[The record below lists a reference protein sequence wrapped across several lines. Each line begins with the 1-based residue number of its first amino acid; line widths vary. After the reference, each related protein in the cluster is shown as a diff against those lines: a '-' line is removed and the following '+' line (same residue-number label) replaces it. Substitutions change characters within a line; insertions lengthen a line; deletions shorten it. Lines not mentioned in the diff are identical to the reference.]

1 MADKEHRQTD
11 EILAEMEQHL
21 SAIYEEASAD
31 IEAKAQ
37 EYFDRFKAQD
47 EEMRKKVKSGEITE
61 AEYIEWRRKKM
72 LYGKRYTDMQR
83 SLAEEISHV
92 NETAMAYI
100 NDKLPTIY
108 ALNFNALKGAVE
120 SVVKGYS
127 FSLVDPQVVKNL
139 ATRDKTLLPYKY
151 VNGRKDVR
159 WNTQKVNSAV
169 LQGVLQGESVSDIG
183 KRLQSVTEM
192 NRTSAI
198 RNARTTVT
206 SAECKGRQDS
216 YEQAQKDG
224 IEIER
229 EWIATNDMRTRH
241 AHAFLNGKTAAV
253 DEPFETPLQIG
264 ANLFITDRIMY
275 PGDPE
280 AHPANVY
287 NCRCTIAAKVKGFSK
302 KDAPFTNDQK
312 RDIIKEQ
319 QNNFV
324 PAKTIEEAEAFARQF
339 VDEDQFGALGVNY
352 SGIDVDVA
360 NEVNRALYEFNSRY
374 DIGKF
379 GGIIAPAGNT
389 KLGKLIDDATAAYM
403 PARRSILINRKTCKT
418 LETAGKY
425 FSDEK
430 AVIQDILDNPQKY
443 DFSKMSS
450 MTRAIISRSKT
461 SGRATVPENVE
472 QAIYHELG
480 HALESK
486 VRGSD
491 SWGEIQKRMDI
502 YSAKISG
509 YSGVNTGE
517 YIAESFASYMKGEN
531 VADPAIIEL
540 FERLKK

>member
-1 MADKEHRQTD
+1 MADKAHNETD
-11 EILAEMEQHL
+11 KILAEMEQHL

-72 LYGKRYTDMQR
+72 LYGKRYADMQR

-127 FSLVDPQVVKNL
+127 FSLVNPQVVKNL

-216 YEQAQKDG
+216 YEQAAKDG

-229 EWIATNDMRTRH
+229 EWIATNDYRTRH
-241 AHAFLNGKTAAV
+241 SHVMLDGQIAPVNK
-253 DEPFETPLQIG
+253 PFKSELGP
-264 ANLFITDRIMY
+264 IMY
-275 PGDPE
+275 PGDPN
-280 AHPANVY
+280 AHPSNVY
-287 NCRCTIAAKVKGFSK
+287 QCRCTIAEASINGINIQDGMKYSDRHTVRDVYEKDPKEFDIRQKMAYNEKADKKQYELYKTHIKPEMPKTFREWQDIKYRNTERYEYLKGYNRYKTYNPKSGKEYYEANRAVISMRNQK
-302 KDAPFTNDQK
+302 KIRATGTVVTPPKSISF
-312 RDIIKEQ
+312 
-319 QNNFV
+319 F
-324 PAKTIEEAEAFARQF
+324 
-339 VDEDQFGALGVNY
+339 
-352 SGIDVDVA
+352 VA
-360 NEVNRALYEFNSRY
+360 NEHAMDSYARKNITKNDAWEIVRNSDFALKQRKGDQHTFYSKKGY
-374 DIGKF
+374 VTITKD
-379 GGIIAPAGNT
+379 GIMTSLGW
-389 KLGKLIDDATAAYM
+389 LDDGGKLLYNEVM
-403 PARRSILINRKTCKT
+403 
-418 LETAGKY
+418 KY
-425 FSDEK
+425 
-430 AVIQDILDNPQKY
+430 V
-443 DFSKMSS
+443 
-450 MTRAIISRSKT
+450 
-461 SGRATVPENVE
+461 EN
-472 QAIYHELG
+472 
-480 HALESK
+480 
-486 VRGSD
+486 
-491 SWGEIQKRMDI
+491 
-502 YSAKISG
+502 
-509 YSGVNTGE
+509 
-517 YIAESFASYMKGEN
+517 
-531 VADPAIIEL
+531 
-540 FERLKK
+540 

>member
-100 NDKLPTIY
+100 NNKLPTIY

-120 SVVKGYS
+120 SVVNGYS
-127 FSLVDPQVVKNL
+127 FSLVNPQVVKNL

-216 YEQAQKDG
+216 YEQAAKDG

-287 NCRCTIAAKVKGFSK
+287 NCRCTIAAKVVGFK
-302 KDAPFTNDQK
+302 
-312 RDIIKEQ
+312 
-319 QNNFV
+319 
-324 PAKTIEEAEAFARQF
+324 
-339 VDEDQFGALGVNY
+339 
-352 SGIDVDVA
+352 
-360 NEVNRALYEFNSRY
+360 
-374 DIGKF
+374 
-379 GGIIAPAGNT
+379 
-389 KLGKLIDDATAAYM
+389 
-403 PARRSILINRKTCKT
+403 
-418 LETAGKY
+418 
-425 FSDEK
+425 
-430 AVIQDILDNPQKY
+430 
-443 DFSKMSS
+443 
-450 MTRAIISRSKT
+450 
-461 SGRATVPENVE
+461 
-472 QAIYHELG
+472 
-480 HALESK
+480 K
-486 VRGSD
+486 VR
-491 SWGEIQKRMDI
+491 K
-502 YSAKISG
+502 
-509 YSGVNTGE
+509 
-517 YIAESFASYMKGEN
+517 
-531 VADPAIIEL
+531 
-540 FERLKK
+540 

>member
-37 EYFDRFKAQD
+37 EYFDRFKVQD

-216 YEQAQKDG
+216 YEQASKDG

-229 EWIATNDMRTRH
+229 EWIATNDYRTRH
-241 AHAFLNGKTAAV
+241 SHVMLDGQIAPVNK
-253 DEPFETPLQIG
+253 PFKSELGP
-264 ANLFITDRIMY
+264 IMY
-275 PGDPE
+275 PGDPN
-280 AHPANVY
+280 AHPSNVY
-287 NCRCTIAAKVKGFSK
+287 QCRCTIAEASINGIKIKDGMKYSDRYTVRDVYEKDQKEFDIRQKMAYNEKADKKQWRAYKAVLRGDVPRSFSDFQNLKYRNSEQYEELKQYYRYKKRVPEANKKDFYIAQRIKEKGIVGTIRVPAAKVVVSNLSVVNDHAFRHGCTLEDAKKYIKNAKVSIKRSKWDGMHTNFYSLEGATYLNAEGKVNAIYAK
-302 KDAPFTNDQK
+302 KDFQK
-312 RDIIKEQ
+312 DTPKIL
-319 QNNFV
+319 
-324 PAKTIEEAEAFARQF
+324 EE
-339 VDEDQFGALGVNY
+339 
-352 SGIDVDVA
+352 
-360 NEVNRALYEFNSRY
+360 
-374 DIGKF
+374 
-379 GGIIAPAGNT
+379 
-389 KLGKLIDDATAAYM
+389 
-403 PARRSILINRKTCKT
+403 
-418 LETAGKY
+418 
-425 FSDEK
+425 
-430 AVIQDILDNPQKY
+430 
-443 DFSKMSS
+443 
-450 MTRAIISRSKT
+450 
-461 SGRATVPENVE
+461 
-472 QAIYHELG
+472 
-480 HALESK
+480 
-486 VRGSD
+486 
-491 SWGEIQKRMDI
+491 
-502 YSAKISG
+502 
-509 YSGVNTGE
+509 
-517 YIAESFASYMKGEN
+517 
-531 VADPAIIEL
+531 
-540 FERLKK
+540 FE